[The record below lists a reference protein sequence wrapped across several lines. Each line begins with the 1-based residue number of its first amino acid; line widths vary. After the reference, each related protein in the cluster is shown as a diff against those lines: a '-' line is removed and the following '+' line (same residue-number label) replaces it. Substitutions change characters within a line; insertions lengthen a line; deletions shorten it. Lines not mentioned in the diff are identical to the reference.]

1 MPASVQP
8 HNALRQKVGT
18 GLIVFIGV
26 VLCGSAIAK
35 LAHVPKV
42 VTQLGAMGFA
52 GDRLTLIAVLELL
65 SAGLFLF
72 RGTRA
77 LGLLLISAFL
87 GGAVAAHV
95 QHGELPLQPAFV
107 LGLVWLAAWL
117 WHPGILRPSHEG
129 SENVISLAA
138 HETVVERP

>member
-1 MPASVQP
+1 MGVPSRNWLTYPKSSRNSGPWAS
-8 HNALRQKVGT
+8 R
-18 GLIVFIGV
+18 
-26 VLCGSAIAK
+26 
-35 LAHVPKV
+35 
-42 VTQLGAMGFA
+42 VT
-52 GDRLTLIAVLELL
+52 RLTLIAVLELL

-95 QHGELPLQPAFV
+95 QHGELPVQPAFV
-107 LGLVWLAAWL
+107 LGLVWLGAWL

-129 SENVISLAA
+129 SEHIISLAT
-138 HETVVERP
+138 HESVVEGP